1 MRTKNIL
8 LFFIIFMLIKG
19 VDAQPELK
27 IIGRITS
34 ADGLLT
40 DGIKYTTK
48 DSQGFMW
55 FAFSNGFQRYDGTEA
70 KSFPEYLHDTT
81 LNSDY
86 LYCRPI
92 VEGSDGDIYIGSL
105 RNGLIRIDP
114 HSGSYKRY
122 VHRANDP
129 TSLGG
134 DGIHHLLPD
143 GSGDIWL
150 GTFVCGL
157 SRFNPSTESFNN
169 YRIIDDGEYH
179 TVNNIRNLFIDSRGV
194 FWVGTAAG
202 LYQFDI
208 ANESFIPITVD
219 PPLPQYLSAFQCM
232 LEDRDGYVWFGT
244 LWGLYRYDSEDDSWL
259 YIETNDPRKPE
270 LKSSANI
277 ITMVEFEGITKHEIW
292 MGTPDGLKVLDLN
305 TYTVTHLTPQNGYDE
320 ITLAGR
326 VQSLYLDDNNILW
339 ANLGG
344 LTLIDLNER
353 PFEIFNM
360 LSYPDST
367 NEIPANCFYQ
377 DHDDNL
383 WVGSQNG
390 VYVFDREMNFTGHYR
405 PCDWNPE
412 KSAAPYNNDVKDI
425 YEDPK
430 GRIWMKTGPTHM
442 SLFDMPSKT
451 FHPIEINVGRYPY
464 HCVMVDSGDNVWIGT
479 AEGLY
484 LGKLLDDLSLDYSF
498 CNYPGLPPNPIDQML
513 YDSHNRFWI
522 ITRNAGVFCLHPENR
537 DSMVFTRY
545 LHEHYRDRYTVSYN
559 AREMIEDNEGTIWF
573 RSVKELFRYDPE
585 TDSILPDHFF
595 NQNYH
600 CPVHALSRDKN
611 GIFWLSIEPGLLAY
625 DPEDTLNMPFRVYD
639 HRNGLP
645 YSFVTRRTVFS
656 DRQGYLYQGGVS
668 TFHSGFFRFHPDSL
682 GQTKREVPPLFLT
695 GFKVR
700 NTDFPLDTNILFKK
714 HVKLKYKQNFFSIA
728 YSSLDHYGPDFTDY
742 AYRLEGLDDDWV
754 HAGNLN
760 FANYTGVPPG
770 DYTFRVRSSL
780 NGCFTHGR
788 EHVFRLSI
796 APPPW
801 RSWWAYTL
809 YSLAIITLLILWR
822 IYDLKRHRLKRA
834 LEIEQVE
841 AEKLKELDSMKSRFF
856 ANISHEFRTPLTL
869 ILGPLE
875 KLIGTTKDK
884 ECINDLNMMQRNAR
898 RLQRLIN
905 QLLNLS
911 KLEAGEMKLIAGKRN
926 IVSLVR
932 GYVHS
937 FESLAKQKNIRL
949 KFNSDD
955 ERTMIYVDNDKIEKV
970 LYNLLSNAF
979 KFTPAGGEI
988 AVSVLTHPVKPLYS
1002 EDTTEGVNIIV
1013 SDTGPGIPPD
1023 KVKHV
1028 FKRYYQADEGY
1039 SGDQEGTG
1047 IGLALAQE
1055 LVKLHGGNIHV
1066 DSEEGKGTRFIVTL
1080 PKGFEHLRPEQIKSQ
1095 VKEEETEQDHV
1106 VDDLLLTETLKPR
1119 EEKEAAE
1126 TDRPLVLVVE
1136 DNDDLRSYIRS
1147 YLEEDYVVFEAV
1159 NGVEGLE
1166 SALGNIPDLV
1176 ISDVM
1181 MPRMDGYAFCR
1192 KIKSDERTSHIP
1204 VILLTAKAS
1213 KEDRLEGLGLGAD
1226 DFLTKPFDPAE
1237 LLVRVKNLILQR
1249 QSLREY
1255 YLREIKLTPLS
1266 VSPESI
1272 SMDEQFLHKA
1282 IKIVEAYIPEADFTV
1297 ETFCEKIAMSR
1308 MQLHR
1313 KITALT
1319 GQTAGEFIRSLR
1331 LRRAAELIRNKAG
1344 TIAEI
1349 AYDTG
1354 FTTPSYFT
1362 ECFKKY
1368 FGLSPTDYQKDAEH

>member
-1 MRTKNIL
+1 MRTKNIFI
-8 LFFIIFMLIKG
+8 FFIVLMLVKG

-40 DGIKYTTK
+40 DGIKYTMK
-48 DSQGFMW
+48 DSRGFMW
-55 FAFSNGFQRYDGTEA
+55 FTYSTGFQRWDGTEA
-70 KSFPEYLHDTT
+70 YSFPEYLKDTT

-86 LYCRPI
+86 KYCRPI
-92 VEGSDGDIYIGSL
+92 VEGTDGDIFIGSL

-114 HSGSYKRY
+114 VSGSYKRY
-122 VHRANDP
+122 VHHKDDP
-129 TSLGG
+129 ASLGG
-134 DGIHHLLPD
+134 DGIHHLLLD
-143 GSGDIWL
+143 KSGDIWL

-157 SRFNPSTESFNN
+157 SRFNPLTESFKN
-169 YRIIDDGEYH
+169 YRIIDDGQYH
-179 TVNNIRNLFIDSRGV
+179 AVNNIKNLFIDSRGV

-208 ANESFIPITVD
+208 TNESFIPVAVD
-219 PPLPQYLSAFQCM
+219 PPLPGYLSEFQCM
-232 LEDRDGYVWFGT
+232 LEDRNGYVWFGT
-244 LWGLYRYDSEDDSWL
+244 LWGLYRYESENDSWL

-277 ITMVEFEGITKHEIW
+277 INMVEFEGITKHEIW

-305 TYTVTHLTPQNGYDE
+305 TYTITHLTPQNGYDE

-353 PFEIFNM
+353 PFEVFNM
-360 LSYPDST
+360 LSYPDSI

-377 DHDDNL
+377 DHDENI
-383 WVGSQNG
+383 WIGSLNG
-390 VYVFDREMNFTGHYR
+390 VYVFDREMKFTGHYR
-405 PCDWNPE
+405 PCNWNPE
-412 KSAAPYNNDVKDI
+412 KSAAPYNNDVEDI

-442 SLFDMPSKT
+442 SLFDMDTKA
-451 FHPIEINVGRYPY
+451 FHPIEIDVGRYPY
-464 HCVMVDSGDNVWIGT
+464 HCVRVDSNDNVWIGT

-498 CNYPGLPPNPIDQML
+498 CNYPSLPPNPIDQIL
-513 YDSHNRFWI
+513 FDSHNRFWI

-545 LHEHYRDRYTVSYN
+545 MHEHYRDSYTVSYN
-559 AREMIEDNEGTIWF
+559 AREMIEDDDGTIWF

-585 TDSILPDHFF
+585 TDSIVPDHFF
-595 NQNYH
+595 NQNYQ
-600 CPVHALSRDKN
+600 CPIHALSRDKN
-611 GIFWLSIEPGLLAY
+611 GVFWLSIELGMLAY
-625 DPEDTLNMPFRVYD
+625 DPEDTLMPFRVYD
-639 HRNGLP
+639 HRGGLP

-656 DRQGYLYQGGVS
+656 DRQGYLYQGGLS

-682 GQTKREVPPLFLT
+682 GQSKRQVPPMFLT

-700 NTDFPLDTNILFKK
+700 NTDFPLDTSILFKK
-714 HVKLKYKQNFFSIA
+714 HVRLKYKQNFFSIT
-728 YSSLDHYGPDFTDY
+728 YSSLDHYGSEFTDY
-742 AYRLEGLDDDWV
+742 DYMLEGLDDDWV

-770 DYTFRVRSSL
+770 KYTFRVRSSI
-780 NGCFTHGR
+780 NDCFSYGR
-788 EHVFRLSI
+788 ELAFRLSI

-801 RSWWAYTL
+801 KSWWAYTL
-809 YSLAIITLLILWR
+809 YGLAFISLVILWR
-822 IYDLKRHRLKRA
+822 LYDLKRHRLKQA
-834 LEIEQVE
+834 LEIEKVE
-841 AEKLKELDSMKSRFF
+841 ADKLKELDSMKSRFF

-875 KLIGTTKDK
+875 KLISTTKEKD
-884 ECINDLNMMQRNAR
+884 CINDLNMMQRNAR

-911 KLEAGEMKLIAGKRN
+911 KLEAGEMKLIAGEKN
-926 IVSLVR
+926 IVGLVR

-949 KFNSDD
+949 KFTSDD
-955 ERTMIYVDNDKIEKV
+955 EKTLIYVDNDKIEKI

-979 KFTPAGGEI
+979 KFTPEGGEI
-988 AVSVLTHPVKPLYS
+988 SVSVLTHPVKPFYR
-1002 EDTTEGVNIIV
+1002 EGEEGGVKIV
-1013 SDTGPGIPPD
+1013 VTDTGPGIPPD

-1028 FKRYYQADEGY
+1028 FERFYQADNAS
-1039 SGDQEGTG
+1039 SGDMEGTG
-1047 IGLALAQE
+1047 IGLALTQE
-1055 LVKLHGGNIHV
+1055 LVKLHRGAIEV
-1066 DSEEGKGTRFIVTL
+1066 KSEEGQGTRFIITL
-1080 PKGFEHLRPEQIKSQ
+1080 PKGYEHLKPDEIAPMKVGESEIGDIMP
-1095 VKEEETEQDHV
+1095 VWME
-1106 VDDLLLTETLKPR
+1106 DDGGTPNEVGEKDKLSGKPI
-1119 EEKEAAE
+1119 
-1126 TDRPLVLVVE
+1126 LLVVE
-1136 DNDDLRSYIRS
+1136 DNDDLRAYMRSFLDKEYIIC
-1147 YLEEDYVVFEAV
+1147 EAID
-1159 NGVEGLE
+1159 GERGLE
-1166 SALGNIPDLV
+1166 SALENIPDLI

-1181 MPRMDGYAFCR
+1181 MPHMDGYDLCR
-1192 KIKSDERTSHIP
+1192 RLKSDERTSHIP
-1204 VILLTAKAS
+1204 IIMLTAKAS
-1213 KEDRLEGLGLGAD
+1213 REDKLAGLGLGAD
-1226 DFLTKPFDPAE
+1226 DFLTKPFDPTE
-1237 LLVRVKNLILQR
+1237 LQVRIKNLINQR
-1249 QSLREY
+1249 IALREKY
-1255 YLREIKLTPLS
+1255 AHDFELNPPAVDKGP
-1266 VSPESI
+1266 I
-1272 SMDEQFLHKA
+1272 SLDQQFLRKA
-1282 IKIVEAYIPEADFTV
+1282 INMARKYYHDPEFTV
-1297 ETFCEKIAMSR
+1297 ETFGSHMAMSR

-1319 GQTAGEFIRSLR
+1319 GQAASEFIRSLR
-1331 LRRAAELIRNKAG
+1331 LQAAATLLKNKAG

-1354 FTTPSYFT
+1354 FTSPSYFT
-1362 ECFKKY
+1362 GCFKKY
-1368 FGLSPTDYQKDAEH
+1368 YGMSPTEYQRTSYP